1 MAAKA
6 ELERS
11 EASLAD
17 ASTRLNDLTIRAPFT
32 GIVSQRYAE
41 AGSFVSPTTEGDSAN
56 SSSILLLIDRLEV
69 LGTVAE
75 SDIAGSGWS
84 ACYSTLL
91 LFHQTFKGKVRLVA
105 PEAVQENEITQ
116 FQVRVLLDERAA
128 KPSNPV

>member
-41 AGSFVSPTTEGDSAN
+41 AGSFVSP
-56 SSSILLLIDRLEV
+56 LLTPRVIQR
-69 LGTVAE
+69 
-75 SDIAGSGWS
+75 
-84 ACYSTLL
+84 TLAL
-91 LFHQTFKGKVRLVA
+91 
-105 PEAVQENEITQ
+105 
-116 FQVRVLLDERAA
+116 
-128 KPSNPV
+128 SCC